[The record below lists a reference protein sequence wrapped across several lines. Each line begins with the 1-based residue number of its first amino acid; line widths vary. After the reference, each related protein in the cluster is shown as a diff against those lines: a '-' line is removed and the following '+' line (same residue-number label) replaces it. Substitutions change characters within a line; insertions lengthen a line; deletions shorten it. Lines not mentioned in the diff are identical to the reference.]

1 MIRMK
6 KEQLND
12 ELTIVGLLLVM
23 MFVCYY
29 TITFNNKMTEAMK
42 VAILLDQRLSHIE
55 AENKKS
61 EEVIDTYRDMVNSL
75 NRELDSFEEVETL
88 HKDLLR
94 LDK

>member
-1 MIRMK
+1 MK

-42 VAILLDQRLSHIE
+42 VAIILDQRLTHIE
-55 AENKKS
+55 SENKKS
-61 EEVIDTYRDMVNSL
+61 GELIDTYRDMVNSL